1 MRIVSVLP
9 SATEIVCAL
18 GHSSELI
25 GRSAECDYP
34 PEVRSRPVIMRP
46 RTWDADRPS
55 AEIDARVR
63 EARGRGESLYV
74 LDIELLRKLAPDLL
88 ITQDLCG
95 VCSVTEEEVVTAC
108 REAGIAPAVV
118 SLMPRTLSQVWD
130 TVGAV
135 ARAVGDEDAGRRLE
149 ATLRA
154 RANGGSGVGRVP
166 LVAVVEWLDP
176 PILAGLWTPD
186 VVRAAGGDAIGP
198 CSGEP
203 GIRSTWEAIERYG
216 PDLVLLSPCSFSV
229 ERTEQEL
236 NRTPVRAALARQ
248 APRLGTY
255 VADEAYF
262 SRPGPRLA
270 DGIDLVRS
278 LLSGG
283 AGAHPMPVRRW
294 PGSGRRAP

>member
-9 SATEIVCAL
+9 SATEIVSAL
-18 GHSSELI
+18 GHSSELV
-25 GRSAECDYP
+25 GRSEECDYP
-34 PEVRSRPVIMRP
+34 PEVQSRPVVMRP
-46 RTWDADRPS
+46 KKWDADRPS

-63 EARGRGESLYV
+63 EVRGRGESLYV
-74 LDIELLRKLAPDLL
+74 LDVPLLRRLAPDLL

-95 VCSVTEEEVVTAC
+95 VCSVTEEEVVAAC
-108 REAGIAPAVV
+108 REAGVAPGVV
-118 SLMPRTLSQVWD
+118 SLMPHTLSQVWD

-135 ARAVGDEDAGRRLE
+135 GRAVGDEEAGRRLE
-149 ATLRA
+149 TSLRA
-154 RANGGSGVGRVP
+154 RSSGAPGPGRVP

-186 VVRAAGGDAIGP
+186 IVRAAGGDAVGP

-203 GIRSTWEAIERYG
+203 GIRTTWDEIERYA
-216 PDLVLLSPCSFSV
+216 PDLVVLSPCSFSV

-236 NRTPVRAALARQ
+236 RRTKMHDAVARLK
-248 APRLGTY
+248 PRRGTY

-278 LLSGG
+278 LLAGG
-283 AGAHPMPVRRW
+283 PGAHPMPVRRW
-294 PGSGRRAP
+294 EGSGRRAA